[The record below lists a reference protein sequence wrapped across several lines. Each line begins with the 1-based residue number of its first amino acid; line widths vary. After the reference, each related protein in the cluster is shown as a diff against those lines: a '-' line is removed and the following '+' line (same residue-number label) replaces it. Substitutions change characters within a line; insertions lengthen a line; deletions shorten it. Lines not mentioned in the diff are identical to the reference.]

1 MKIITEGDP
10 MKKMYDKKILRTVR
24 KYADKNLQNSKYHS
38 NNK

>member
-24 KYADKNLQNSKYHS
+24 KYADKKLTKFKISLKQ
-38 NNK
+38 